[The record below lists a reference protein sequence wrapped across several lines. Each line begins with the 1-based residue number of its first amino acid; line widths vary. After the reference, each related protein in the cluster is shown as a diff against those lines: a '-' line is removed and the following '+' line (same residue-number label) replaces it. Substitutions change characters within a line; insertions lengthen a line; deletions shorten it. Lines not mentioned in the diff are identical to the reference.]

1 MNLKLLLAII
11 LSFLPISEIR
21 GGLPLGIIYGNET
34 GTPIWIIFFLLITVN
49 ILAIFFVFL
58 LLDCLN
64 KLFFKMKWYKKLFER
79 YIQGLQKKIDKFE
92 AQYSSLGFLALTLF
106 VAVPIPGTG
115 AWTGSLIAWTLGLN
129 RKKSI
134 LSIGLGVIIAGVLML
149 LGTLGFLSL
158 FF

>member
-21 GGLPLGIIYGNET
+21 GGLPLGIIYSNET
-34 GTPIWIIFFLLITVN
+34 GTPIWLIFFLLIAVN
-49 ILAIFFVFL
+49 IISIFFVFL
-58 LLDCLN
+58 LLDYLN
-64 KLFFKMKWYKKLFER
+64 KLFFKMKWYKKLFEK
-79 YIQGLQKKIDKFE
+79 YIQKLQKRINRFE
-92 AQYSSLGFLALTLF
+92 GQYSSLGFLALTLF
-106 VAVPIPGTG
+106 VAVPLPGTG
-115 AWTGSLIAWTLGLN
+115 AWTGSLIAWTLGLDK
-129 RKKSI
+129 KKSI